1 MIGLGSDKKLIF
13 PIRIPGT
20 LSKFYNSYKFGVITS
35 KGEGAH
41 PEFFSYFQMM
51 GKLKMK
57 QRCG

>member
-20 LSKFYNSYKFGVITS
+20 LSKFYSSYKFGVITS

-41 PEFFSYFQMM
+41 PEFLFIFSDD
-51 GKLKMK
+51 
-57 QRCG
+57 RES